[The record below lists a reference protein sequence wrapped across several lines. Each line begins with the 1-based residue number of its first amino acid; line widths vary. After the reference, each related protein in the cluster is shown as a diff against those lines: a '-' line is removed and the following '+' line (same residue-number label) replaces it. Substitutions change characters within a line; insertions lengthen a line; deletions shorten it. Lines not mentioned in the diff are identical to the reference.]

1 MARSRPRVE
10 SKSCSGWRVTISYVN
25 LICWQ
30 GSLRITYA
38 YTCSTSHIYRPLQFK
53 PWDALCPREPS
64 RQRSRQKVITRST
77 ERTAIQHSKFD
88 HCNYTKLRKPLA
100 IDATPAKISAQR
112 MSLASTCTG
121 FQNLALKSHAS
132 TTRHP
137 QCCLQAALAGP
148 EMPHPWQ
155 TKSTACTLTAT
166 GKES

>member
-30 GSLRITYA
+30 GSLRTTYA

-88 HCNYTKLRKPLA
+88 HCNYTTLRKPLA

-121 FQNLALKSHAS
+121 FENHMQAPPDIHSVACKLLWQDQKCHIPGRRSRPHA
-132 TTRHP
+132 P
-137 QCCLQAALAGP
+137 
-148 EMPHPWQ
+148 
-155 TKSTACTLTAT
+155 
-166 GKES
+166 